1 MAAKLWVLGC
11 KGSSK
16 LEMGAGFRG
25 RPGAAMDRH
34 CASVEY
40 FATDSYEALDETAG
54 VLTPVERDY
63 LAIYTQ
69 RFFVLT
75 YCKLHII

>member
-1 MAAKLWVLGC
+1 
-11 KGSSK
+11 
-16 LEMGAGFRG
+16 
-25 RPGAAMDRH
+25 MDRH

-69 RFFVLT
+69 RFFVL
-75 YCKLHII
+75 I